1 MAMKLSYTLL
11 LSAVLLLFTTG
22 THAHAGEILELTD
35 ATFEHQTQV
44 GTTGTDTTQ
53 STPRTTLA
61 AAAVLHC
68 TALYSEYQVPS
79 RSLPALLPWPD
90 TQPR

>member
-53 STPRTTLA
+53 STPRTIL

-68 TALYSEYQVPS
+68 TALEVPG
-79 RSLPALLPWPD
+79 
-90 TQPR
+90 T